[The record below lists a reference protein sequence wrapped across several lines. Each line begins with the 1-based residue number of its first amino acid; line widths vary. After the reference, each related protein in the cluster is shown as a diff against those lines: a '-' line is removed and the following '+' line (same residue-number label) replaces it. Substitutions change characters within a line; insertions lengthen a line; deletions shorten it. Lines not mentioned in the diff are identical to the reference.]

1 MCKEVPGEVKQRK
14 EHVRR
19 QAGQAVNDYEDQM
32 SKDRAEYNLKRNKL
46 EQQGKILGNLNYIVT
61 NRLIKSKN
69 L

>member
-14 EHVRR
+14 KHVRR